1 MSKQPVAPG
10 VIYWFRQDL
19 RLHDQP
25 ALQQAVKYALD
36 HQVWLLPVFI
46 ADADHD
52 SQTAWDF
59 VRVGP
64 RRQAW
69 TAMAVQGLSEQLDP
83 LDSQLLTFRGR
94 PVEILAGLC
103 HSLQQPLLVCEDICA
118 PYEVLQIQTLRERGV
133 QVQTMWQS
141 TLMAPETL
149 PFAPEEVP
157 DTFTRFRQVLEK
169 NHVKPTPPLPPVRQM
184 PPLPPASV
192 LATCFSHPQI
202 WPDVSATLSPP
213 QDPRTS
219 FPMAS
224 PAFHGAER
232 AALAH
237 LNAYCRRG
245 LPSTYKITRNELM
258 GVDYATKWSPWLAT
272 GALSARQAWSAI
284 AAYEKT
290 QGANESTYWICF
302 ELLWR
307 DHFRWLHRK
316 HGGRLYRSQGLTDL
330 PAPAHHPRAFQKW
343 CQGETGQP
351 FIDAAMRE
359 LALTGYLS
367 NRMRQNVAS
376 YLIHDLQC
384 DWRAG
389 AAWFESQLIDFDVY
403 SNQGNWL
410 YLAGR
415 GTDPRGSRRFNTAKQ
430 AGDYDPEGA
439 YQQLWLSLDC

>member
-1 MSKQPVAPG
+1 MSKRPVAPG

-36 HQVWLLPVFI
+36 HQVWLLPIYI

-69 TAMAVQGLSEQLDP
+69 TAMAVQGLAEQLDH
-83 LDSQLLTFRGR
+83 LDSQLLTFKGQ
-94 PVEILAGLC
+94 PVEILTGLC
-103 HSLQQPLLVCEDICA
+103 HFLQQPLLVCEDIRA
-118 PYEVLQIQTLRERGV
+118 PYEVLQVQTLQERGV
-133 QVQTMWQS
+133 QVQTIWQS

-157 DTFTRFRQVLEK
+157 DTFTRFRQILEK
-169 NHVKPTPPLPPVRQM
+169 NHVKPAPPLPPVRQM

-192 LATCFSHPQI
+192 LAACFCLPQI

-213 QDPRTS
+213 QDPRTA

-224 PAFHGAER
+224 PGFQGTEQ

-237 LNAYCRRG
+237 VNAYCRRG

-258 GVDYATKWSPWLAT
+258 GVDYSTKWSPWLAT

-284 AAYEKT
+284 ARFEKT

-307 DHFRWLHRK
+307 DHFRWLHCK
-316 HGGRLYRSQGLTDL
+316 HGGQLYRSQGLTDL
-330 PAPAHHPRAFQKW
+330 PAPAHHPSAFQKW
-343 CQGETGQP
+343 CRGETGQP

-439 YQQLWLSLDC
+439 YQQLWLGFDC

>member
-1 MSKQPVAPG
+1 MSMLPAASG

-36 HQVWLLPVFI
+36 HRVWWLPVYI
-46 ADADHD
+46 ADADQD

-69 TAMAVQGLSEQLDP
+69 TTMALQGLSEQLVE
-83 LDSQLLTFRGR
+83 LGSQLLTFKGQ
-94 PVEILAGLC
+94 PVEILAGLSQ
-103 HSLQQPLLVCEDICA
+103 SLQQPLLVCEEICA
-118 PYEVLQIQTLRERGV
+118 PYEALQIQKLQERGV
-133 QVQTMWQS
+133 RVPTIWQS
-141 TLMAPETL
+141 TLMAPESL
-149 PFAPEEVP
+149 PFA
-157 DTFTRFRQVLEK
+157 
-169 NHVKPTPPLPPVRQM
+169 HV
-184 PPLPPASV
+184 A
-192 LATCFSHPQI
+192 
-202 WPDVSATLSPP
+202 D
-213 QDPRTS
+213 
-219 FPMAS
+219 
-224 PAFHGAER
+224 
-232 AALAH
+232 
-237 LNAYCRRG
+237 YCCRG
-245 LPSTYKITRNELM
+245 LPSAYKTTRNELM
-258 GVDYATKWSPWLAT
+258 GVDYSTKWSPWLAT
-272 GALSARQAWSAI
+272 GALSPRQAWSAI
-284 AAYEKT
+284 AAFEQT
-290 QGANESTYWICF
+290 QGANESTYWIGF

-316 HGGRLYRSQGLTDL
+316 HGVRLYRSQGLTDL
-330 PAPAHHPRAFQKW
+330 PAPAHHPRAFQQW

-376 YLIHDLQC
+376 YLMHDLQC

-430 AGDYDPEGA
+430 AGDYDPTGI
-439 YQQLWLSLDC
+439 YTDLWR